1 MAGAGCRYASYNP
14 RMVKDK
20 LVACCA
26 LFWGLVVFM
35 PVGMNYL
42 AFFALGL
49 ATLVTGSAGAR
60 WRRVRAHPLYWPLAL
75 FVTWT
80 LVVLALQPVWYA
92 QTPSNVWHGARIAAT
107 LALAL
112 SLAADEARWALRG
125 FIAAAICSL
134 AIIVVHAVA
143 DLPELGVWRNL
154 ISYSGNK
161 SIANALLMAVLAGS
175 AVVLALSTV
184 GKTRLVA
191 VALLAL
197 LTAVLVLA
205 LPSRTAL
212 LMVLLAL
219 LTAVVHQWRHHKPTL
234 LRLLALALLA
244 SALFVA
250 AVPEVRSRLAQ
261 GASEVQQAVGG
272 EVAFKSWNIRV
283 QMIRHTGAMVLER
296 PWMGW
301 GIGAWN
307 DQWRKRVS
315 PMLADLNMPHNDL
328 LWMGAQA
335 GVPGALSWLVLMLAA
350 CRAGWRRQ
358 DVVGR
363 LAFVA
368 AVTLLLSAL
377 VNSATRDA
385 VIGLSLLWVVGV
397 YLRLAADPQFDL
409 RLVFARAGP
418 AAT

>member
-1 MAGAGCRYASYNP
+1 
-14 RMVKDK
+14 MVKDK
-20 LVACCA
+20 LVSCCA

-35 PVGMNYL
+35 PVGMNYF

-49 ATLVTGSAGAR
+49 ATLVTGTAGAR
-60 WRRVRAHPLYWPLAL
+60 WGRVRAHPLYWPLAM
-75 FVTWT
+75 FVVWT
-80 LVVLALQPVWYA
+80 LAVLALQPVWYA
-92 QTPSNVWHGARIAAT
+92 ETPSNLWHGARIVLT

-112 SLAADEARWALRG
+112 ALTPDEALWALRG
-125 FIAAAICSL
+125 FLAAAILSL
-134 AIIVVHAVA
+134 CIIGVHAVA
-143 DLPELGVWRNL
+143 GLPELAVWRHL
-154 ISYSGNK
+154 IHYSGNK
-161 SIANALLMAVLAGS
+161 SIANGLLMAVLAGS
-175 AVVLALSTV
+175 AVVLALSPV
-184 GKTRLVA
+184 GKMRLLAVA
-191 VALLAL
+191 VLVS
-197 LTAVLVLA
+197 LTAVLVFV

-219 LTAVVHQWRHHKPTL
+219 LTAVAHQWRHHQPTL
-234 LRLLALALLA
+234 FSLLALALLA

-261 GASEVQQAVGG
+261 GASEVQQAVDG
-272 EVAFKSWNIRV
+272 EVAYKSWNIRV

-307 DQWRKRVS
+307 DQWRKRV
-315 PMLADLNMPHNDL
+315 PPLLADLNMPHNDL

-335 GVPGALSWLVLMLAA
+335 GVPGALVWLLLLLAA

-363 LAFVA
+363 VTFVA

-409 RLVFARAGP
+409 RMVFARARP
-418 AAT
+418 VAA